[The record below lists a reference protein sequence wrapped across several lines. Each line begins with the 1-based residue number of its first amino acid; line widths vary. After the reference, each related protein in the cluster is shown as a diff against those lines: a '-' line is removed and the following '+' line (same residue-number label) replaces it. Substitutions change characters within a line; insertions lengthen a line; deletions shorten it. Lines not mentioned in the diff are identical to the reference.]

1 MITLEDITAMADFTV
16 IEADDEDADEPKFDF
31 SQEETLL
38 VALDDGNVY
47 HVSVI
52 SDTQGWC
59 SCELFYD
66 GAIDYMVEEAC
77 SFDDPFGVY
86 VIEGCT
92 GTYIKGDGWMTDD
105 DAEFYPGTIRPATP
119 EERELL

>member
-1 MITLEDITAMADFTV
+1 MTDFTV
-16 IEADDEDADEPKFDF
+16 TETDDKDEEPEFDL

-38 VALDDGNVY
+38 VALDDGNIY
-47 HVSVI
+47 HVSVL
-52 SDTQGWC
+52 SDTQGFS
-59 SCELFYD
+59 SCELYYD
-66 GAIDYMVEEAC
+66 GGCLDYMIEQAC
-77 SFDDPFGVY
+77 TFDDPFGIY

-119 EERELL
+119 EEREMI